1 VFLLKCTD
9 FLAQANCKS
18 VAMTTKEVGD
28 PGDPADLARSCGTFY
43 TDGDRTPRGREA
55 AEVVLR
61 EVAAGRLDPAADFL
75 WRRHGRVD
83 VMIPVLHSA
92 ALGCSVEFVQRLL
105 ALNKC
110 SPSSPTSDGEVPMHF
125 AARSNDAVAMC
136 KLFPV
141 ADLGTS
147 TKAFKDDTPVRACL
161 TRLSVGWLR
170 LRGGPAARKASK
182 AALELVQW
190 MVDQP
195 ECRFIPKVTDL
206 AYYFS
211 SPWYQ
216 EGRAGYGFACAVES
230 VIGAAGAA
238 RKRWTPLRAVWVGTV
253 AAR

>member
-1 VFLLKCTD
+1 MDTED
-9 FLAQANCKS
+9 I
-18 VAMTTKEVGD
+18 
-28 PGDPADLARSCGTFY
+28 ARSCGTFY

-61 EVAAGRLDPAADFL
+61 EVAAGRLDPAANFL

-110 SPSSPTSDGEVPMHF
+110 SPSSPTSDGEVPMHY
-125 AARSNDAVAMC
+125 AARNSVNAVAMC

-141 ADLGTS
+141 ADLGTGRRL
-147 TKAFKDDTPVRACL
+147 FRDDTPLVACL
-161 TRLSVGWLR
+161 NRLSGFR
-170 LRGGPAARKASK
+170 FRRGPAACIAV
-182 AALELVQW
+182 LELVQW

-195 ECRFIPKVTDL
+195 ECRFIPGVIDL
-206 AYYFS
+206 AHYFS
-211 SPWYQ
+211 PPWFQ
-216 EGRAGYGFACAVES
+216 KGEAGYDFARAVES

-238 RKRWTPLRAVWVGTV
+238 RKRWSRLRAAWVATV
-253 AAR
+253 SVGATALP